1 MSLEK
6 PKTKLIIYPE
16 GENFNTIPQRW
27 LKENNILRT
36 KLAQMTRIRKNPQW
50 VGNSQNNAREIAW
63 ELQQNIQQII
73 KERRALEKRSDLCQ
87 RITRGVRRWLPC
99 GNYSQVDNNKRIARK
114 TRKVSKLR
122 KQIKN

>member
-16 GENFNTIPQRW
+16 GEKFNTIPQSW
-27 LKENNILRT
+27 LNENSILRT
-36 KLAQMTRIRKNPQW
+36 KLAQMTRIRKNPKW
-50 VGNSQNNAREIAW
+50 VSNSRNNARNMEW

-73 KERRALEKRSDLCQ
+73 KERRALEKRSGLCQ
-87 RITRGVRRWLPC
+87 RVTRGVRRWLPC

-114 TRKVSKLR
+114 TRKISKSR
-122 KQIKN
+122 KQMKN